1 MLLSTAM
8 LLRHSCGLEEEA
20 SAIEQAVTEV
30 IEEGHRTADLG
41 GGASSLGTRAMA
53 DLVIGKIGG

>member
-1 MLLSTAM
+1 M

-20 SAIEQAVTEV
+20 RAIEQAVADV

-41 GGASSLGTRAMA
+41 GGATSLGTREMA
-53 DLVIGKIGG
+53 DLVIGMIGR